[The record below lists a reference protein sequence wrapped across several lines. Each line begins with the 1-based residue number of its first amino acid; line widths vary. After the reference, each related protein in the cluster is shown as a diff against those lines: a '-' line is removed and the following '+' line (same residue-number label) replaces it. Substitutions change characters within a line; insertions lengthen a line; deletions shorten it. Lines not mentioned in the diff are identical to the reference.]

1 MMYNSG
7 MGETYEIFEGDRPID
22 RFEVRDTRAQT
33 RFFIDN
39 AFYDEYVPVFGSSLS
54 MVYVALVRHANKQQK
69 TWPSQTRLANQL
81 GLSRKWVGVQLQ
93 ILECFNLI
101 RTVRVGKACTNRY
114 YLVDEKHWRRD
125 FEVLAQ
131 ELVSQAYRQE
141 FPIATDLK
149 KVVRTEFP
157 SLRFAVMGSEFPS
170 VMRTPVGR
178 VANTTSLKMAAQFA
192 SNRKV
197 EQSKVKPKKEKT
209 VVKKVVKE
217 DAMKTSTPKFEYVFD
232 EATKTMVERPTE
244 D

>member
-1 MMYNSG
+1 
-7 MGETYEIFEGDRPID
+7 MGETYEVFEGDEPID

-39 AFYDEYVPVFGSSLS
+39 AFYDEFVPVFGSSLA
-54 MVYVALVRHANKQQK
+54 MVYVALVRHANKAQK

-125 FEVLAQ
+125 FEALAQ
-131 ELVSQAYRQE
+131 ELVALANHRGFALPKDAQE
-141 FPIATDLK
+141 EM
-149 KVVRTEFP
+149 RTEFP
-157 SLRFAVMGSEFPS
+157 SLDLEVMRTEFPS
-170 VMRTPVGR
+170 GMRIPVGR
-178 VANTTSLKMAAQFA
+178 VANSTSLKMALQFA

-197 EQSKVKPKKEKT
+197 YQSKVTTKKAKKT
-209 VVKKVVKE
+209 VVKKAVKNVKE
-217 DAMKTSTPKFEYVFD
+217 GEPSEASARFEYVFD
-232 EATKTMVERPTE
+232 PDRQTMVERPISE
-244 D
+244 G